1 MLAARRASRS
11 SLAFGAVLV
20 VLGVFAVLAPLFTGI
35 GVTVLVGL
43 LLGTAGVV
51 QTIFAFQEET
61 FGKGALRFLFGGL
74 GIVAGVAVLMTPERS
89 LGVLT
94 ILLAAY
100 FVASGIVDV
109 VFALKAK
116 PEEGWGWML
125 FSGIMALALGVL
137 IMIGWPATGLWAVGL
152 YVGVRILTHGW
163 VLMALGRTGQEALTH
178 LQDTRVEALE
188 RHVRDGALALLE
200 TQAALAGHSA
210 MIVALDAELRKKV
223 STSEVDPA
231 IQALNAD
238 LKVARERMAE
248 VDAATTEAWAK
259 VQDEANDAFQ
269 KLRQSSAQLTER
281 LKKELG
287 VEPDKA

>member
-1 MLAARRASRS
+1 
-11 SLAFGAVLV
+11 
-20 VLGVFAVLAPLFTGI
+20 
-35 GVTVLVGL
+35 
-43 LLGTAGVV
+43 
-51 QTIFAFQEET
+51 
-61 FGKGALRFLFGGL
+61 LRFLFGGL

-178 LQDTRVEALE
+178 LQDTRVETLE

-231 IQALNAD
+231 VQKLNAD